1 MTAPGSTGNPLNPGT
16 KWAVLGSLGLVL
28 IGAAL
33 IAVLAVSGQLNTA
46 MPSVTVIIGLI
57 VTAVTGMTATA
68 FARQASHD
76 IRNGVV
82 LEKATLGAK
91 IALDQ
96 SGVTSVAQNAGM
108 WTQDSQKANALAMQA
123 LASILDRNTV
133 ATETNTA
140 QHRREEEV

>member
-1 MTAPGSTGNPLNPGT
+1 VSAPGVAGALNPGT
-16 KWAVLGSLGLVL
+16 KWAVIGSLGLVL

-82 LEKATLGAK
+82 LEKAALGARQ
-91 IALDQ
+91 ALDET
-96 SGVTSVAQNAGM
+96 GLTAVADKAS
-108 WTQDSQKANALAMQA
+108 DANALAMRA
-123 LASILDRNTV
+123 LAELLDRNTV

-140 QHRREEEV
+140 THTGQHTREEGI

>member
-1 MTAPGSTGNPLNPGT
+1 MTTPVGTNPGT

-33 IAVLAVSGQLNTA
+33 IAVLAVTGNLSMA

-57 VTAVTGMTATA
+57 VTAVTGMSATA

-82 LEKATLGAK
+82 LEKAALGARQ
-91 IALDQ
+91 ALDET
-96 SGVTSVAQNAGM
+96 GLTAVAA
-108 WTQDSQKANALAMQA
+108 KAADANELAMRA
-123 LASILDRNTV
+123 LTELLDRNTI

-140 QHRREEEV
+140 AHTGQHRREEDI

>member
-1 MTAPGSTGNPLNPGT
+1 MSAPGVAGALNPGT
-16 KWAVLGSLGLVL
+16 KWAVIGSLGLVL

-82 LEKATLGAK
+82 LEKAALGARQ
-91 IALDQ
+91 ALDET
-96 SGVTSVAQNAGM
+96 GLTAVADKAS
-108 WTQDSQKANALAMQA
+108 DANALAMRA
-123 LASILDRNTV
+123 LAELLDRNTV

-140 QHRREEEV
+140 THTGQHTREEGI